1 MNLVYYHLSHATKLS
16 LSLDDLQNDVYNNAY
31 GRFHCF
37 HSNLNPVQIVT
48 VNLYREA
55 DIKKKKKDK
64 NTKIGN
70 MLYPLITGPKSL
82 NTMIGLR
89 QCQH

>member
-1 MNLVYYHLSHATKLS
+1 MNFVYYHLSHATKLS

-64 NTKIGN
+64 NTKIG